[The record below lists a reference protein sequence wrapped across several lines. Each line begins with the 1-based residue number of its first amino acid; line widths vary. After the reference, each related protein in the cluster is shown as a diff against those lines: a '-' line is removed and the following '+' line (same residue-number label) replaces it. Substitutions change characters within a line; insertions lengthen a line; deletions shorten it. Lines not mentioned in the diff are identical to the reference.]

1 MERLN
6 ASETLDLISKQWA
19 GTKDIQK
26 LAQCGENKA
35 RQIKEHIKKEI
46 DNWLMPSN
54 EVPMSKLVE
63 YLKIDIKYLKKVE
76 RSMKNETIEN

>member
-26 LAQCGENKA
+26 LALCGENKA
-35 RQIKEHIKKEI
+35 RQIKELIKKELS

-63 YLKIDIKYLKKVE
+63 YLKIDIKYLRKVE
-76 RSMKNETIEN
+76 RSVKNEN